1 MTESLAFER
10 PDVLTELGQ
19 ETLRR
24 LIRVWFDFERRL
36 AKVPIVKRLD
46 LGQFN
51 LEDYQ
56 ALLLNLRP
64 QVVEGARWISRCASS
79 FDRDYADVRS
89 VIIGHAQDE
98 HRDYEMLESDFVIS
112 GGDLDTLQSQSRN
125 PGSEALHCFLMYRAS
140 QPNPVDLIGAMWI
153 IEGLGEKMANDWADR
168 VEELIGETEKYT
180 RFIRYHSENDDSHM
194 DKLYGLIDRVCIDQ
208 QVADKIV
215 STAKVVGRLYAMQLE
230 EIENV

>member
-1 MTESLAFER
+1 
-10 PDVLTELGQ
+10 
-19 ETLRR
+19 
-24 LIRVWFDFERRL
+24 
-36 AKVPIVKRLD
+36 
-46 LGQFN
+46 
-51 LEDYQ
+51 
-56 ALLLNLRP
+56 
-64 QVVEGARWISRCASS
+64 
-79 FDRDYADVRS
+79 
-89 VIIGHAQDE
+89 
-98 HRDYEMLESDFVIS
+98 
-112 GGDLDTLQSQSRN
+112 
-125 PGSEALHCFLMYRAS
+125 MYRAS